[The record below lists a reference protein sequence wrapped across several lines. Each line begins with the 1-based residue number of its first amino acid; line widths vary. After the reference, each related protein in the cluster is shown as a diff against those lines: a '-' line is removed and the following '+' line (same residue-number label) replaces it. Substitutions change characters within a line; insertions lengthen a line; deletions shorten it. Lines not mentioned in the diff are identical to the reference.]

1 MKYLKE
7 ATTRHE
13 GSEVEVSDRVAT
25 MLAAIQREG
34 EAAVRRFAEELDGV
48 APASFRIDDEVV
60 AQAADQIPEVL
71 KNAIDFAEEQV
82 RNFAHLQRATL
93 TDLRVETRPGV
104 FLGHRHI
111 PVRTVGCY
119 VPGGRYS
126 LIASAYMSVIPA
138 RVAGVEKVAVCTP
151 PSRDGSVHPG
161 LLYAASS
168 AGADAIY
175 ALGGVQALGAMA
187 FGHLPGFPAVD
198 MIVGPGN
205 QYVVEAKRQLFGRV
219 GIDLLAGPT
228 EIGIIADDTADPFLV
243 CCDLVGQA
251 EHDPQSRA
259 VLITSSLDLGTAVVK
274 GIEEHLQSISTQE
287 VARSC
292 WVHGGEVILVENED
306 ELIRVAD
313 EYALEHVEVHVRDP
327 LRLIER
333 LRDYGALF
341 VGEETTVAYGDKV
354 SGTNHILPTHR
365 AARFTGGLWVGKFL
379 KTVTF
384 QYMGANESLEM
395 ARHCEV
401 EATAEGMVAHARTA
415 RVRLERY
422 VSHDVAPR

>member
-7 ATTRHE
+7 ASRRDE
-13 GSEVEVSDRVAT
+13 GSESDVSDRVAT
-25 MLAAIQREG
+25 MLAAIRREG
-34 EAAVRRFAEELDGV
+34 EAAIRRFAQQLDGSP
-48 APASFRIDDEVV
+48 PASFRISDDVV
-60 AQAADQIPEVL
+60 DHAGEEIPSEL
-71 KNAIDFAEEQV
+71 KSAIDFAEQQV
-82 RNFAHLQRATL
+82 RHFARLQLATL

-104 FLGHRHI
+104 FLGHKHI

-138 RVAGVEKVAVCTP
+138 RVAGVENIAVCTP
-151 PSRDGSVHPG
+151 PSRDGRVHPG
-161 LLYAASS
+161 LLYAAKS

-187 FGHLPGFPAVD
+187 FGYLPGFPAVD

-228 EIGIIADDTADPFLV
+228 EIGIIADETADPFLV

-259 VLITSSLDLGTAVVK
+259 VLITSSRDLGIAVMDQ
-274 GIEEHLQSISTQE
+274 IDAHLRSVSTEE
-287 VARSC
+287 VARAC
-292 WVHGGEVILVENED
+292 WIQGGEVIVVDSED
-306 ELIRVAD
+306 ELIEIAD
-313 EYALEHVEVHVRDP
+313 DYALEHVEVHVREP
-327 LRLIER
+327 LRFIER

-341 VGEETTVAYGDKV
+341 VGEEATVAYGDKV
-354 SGTNHILPTHR
+354 SGTNHILPTNR

-384 QYMGANESLEM
+384 QYMGAKESLEM

-415 RVRLERY
+415 SVRLQRY
-422 VSHDVAPR
+422 ASRSATTR

>member
-7 ATTRHE
+7 ASKRNE
-13 GSEVEVSDRVAT
+13 DAELNVSERVAT
-25 MLAAIQREG
+25 MLAAIRREG
-34 EAAVRRFAEELDGV
+34 MVAIRRFAQELDGT
-48 APASFRIDDEVV
+48 APESFRLSDEVV
-60 AQAADQIPEVL
+60 ARAVDQIPEEL
-71 KNAIDFAEEQV
+71 KRAIDFAEQQV
-82 RNFAHLQRATL
+82 RNFAQLQLSTL
-93 TDLRVETRPGV
+93 TDLRVETLPGI

-111 PVRTVGCY
+111 PVRVVGCY

-138 RVAGVEKVAVCTP
+138 RVAGVERIAVCTP

-161 LLYAASS
+161 LLYAATS

-175 ALGGVQALGAMA
+175 AIGGVQALGAMA
-187 FGHLPGFPAVD
+187 FGHLSGFPAVD

-228 EIGIIADDTADPFLV
+228 EIGIVADETADPFLV

-259 VLITSSLDLGTAVVK
+259 VLITSSRDLGIAVIE
-274 GIEEHLQSISTQE
+274 GIEEHLQSIATEE

-292 WVHGGEVILVENED
+292 WVHGGEVILVEDEE

-313 EYALEHVEVHVRDP
+313 EYALEHMEVHVREP
-327 LRLIER
+327 LRLIEK

-384 QYMGANESLEM
+384 QYMSAKESLEM
-395 ARHCEV
+395 ARQCEV

-415 RVRLERY
+415 SVRVQRY
-422 VSHDVAPR
+422 ASRDAAPR